1 MIAEGGPQRE
11 RPPELYPDHGPRFP
25 LADLE
30 TAASQFGDNGV
41 RDDIGHIVLG
51 DDRGHFH
58 AVTVLLTADTISF
71 RPDID
76 DVDIH
81 ADRLFERDLL
91 DAGLRHVIE
100 RDPVDCYAHPLRKGQ
115 AKLWTG

>member
-1 MIAEGGPQRE
+1 MQSQGCQSRASVVMACHTSSRNLALVRE
-11 RPPELYPDHGPRFP
+11 SE
-25 LADLE
+25 
-30 TAASQFGDNGV
+30 
-41 RDDIGHIVLG
+41 IGHIVLG
-51 DDRGHFH
+51 DDRRHFH

-81 ADRLFERDLL
+81 ADPLFQRDDLL